1 MRPMPTPA
9 PRRIG
14 IGVVSGK
21 PTWAISCFQ
30 GRRDGSS
37 IGTRGI
43 SPSPSASEA
52 TDEKLHLTRVVV
64 EHGERFLPDETMNPS
79 DLDTFAPLVVGMQR
93 LRQIALA
100 AHA

>member
-1 MRPMPTPA
+1 
-9 PRRIG
+9 
-14 IGVVSGK
+14 
-21 PTWAISCFQ
+21 CFQ

-100 AHA
+100 AHADLSRPAGEAKLHFDALQGAWPSALLF